1 MQERGYFIRC
11 VLPIIVG
18 LTTAGCDDQN
28 VEQQHSSNYVLQKI
42 AEQTY
47 LLDRTKGNV
56 YVLRAGELVRIP
68 RATFSDGT
76 AESSVKT
83 YNLSVKDLQV
93 GVRLK
98 YVNGGLHYQVTVSP
112 SYTPEYKAY
121 QDEASRRLLAILES
135 PNDKQ
140 AGQTT
145 SADAPPL
152 VEPDQKYK
160 DRNWEQYWDVDGNS
174 LTIGLQDSDEFVV
187 NSIGLSLGKGVY
199 ATQRTRILDW
209 DNTVSGMSYEGTLAS
224 TATDYARIST
234 ADVKYILERNKK

>member
-1 MQERGYFIRC
+1 MQERRYFIQC

-28 VEQQHSSNYVLQKI
+28 AEQQHPSNYVLQKI
-42 AEQTY
+42 AEQTF

-56 YVLRAGELVRIP
+56 YVLRAGELVQIP
-68 RATFSDGT
+68 RATFSNGT

-83 YNLSVKDLQV
+83 YNLIVKDLQV
-93 GVRLK
+93 DVRLK

-121 QDEASRRLLAILES
+121 RDEASRRLFAILES

-140 AGQTT
+140 AGETA

-152 VEPDQKYK
+152 IEPDQKYK
-160 DRNWEQYWDVDGNS
+160 DPNWEQYWDTDGNS
-174 LTIGLQDSDEFVV
+174 LTIGLQDPDGFIV
-187 NSIGLSLGKGVY
+187 NSIGLSLGKGIY
-199 ATQRTRILDW
+199 ATRRTRILDW
-209 DNTVSGMSYEGTLAS
+209 DDAVSGMSYDGTLAS

-234 ADVKYILERNKK
+234 ADVKYILEHNKK